1 MRDIFA
7 RIGMTRIFGMQY
19 VTYPHLVYEFFSSFA
34 YTKDVDDHANDII
47 TFRLLNENRSLTKRE
62 FAQHFGLPL
71 FDEARTYDSLVGY
84 ELWKRMT
91 GKPVV
96 DLSKLS
102 VNRVQHPVFRL
113 FLKFCSNCFLGRPNN
128 HHTRIWDVCVLAQ
141 AVLPGPDQVDVATIL
156 WTHFY
161 NVATSTG
168 PIVMGGLIT
177 HIATLYGFVDHGPI
191 TSRQLICTEWLVTK
205 TLDLVSSHKTPTG
218 AQVYNWRIL
227 PRTSIYLQIP
237 SADVPLDIIDHQIG
251 DGHHYCLP
259 GAIPDHYEEPI
270 QNEDDEEPPI
280 IPEQPPLMPEQP
292 QPQAFHYTP
301 FEQQMLD
308 NMAMLNNNYTQLRNE
323 VGLYRTEHRQSFERM
338 EEQRQADW
346 RRYEEDRR
354 RDEEDLRRT
363 YGPIYSYMAHQ
374 GGFASMTTP
383 PPAPS
388 WYDPTA
394 WGYFGGSSS
403 GGGGDD
409 GGYGGDHMDE
419 DRHHGGGMGG
429 H

>member
-1 MRDIFA
+1 MCLTTLVLLWIDTVMRDIFA
-7 RIGMTRIFGMQY
+7 RIGISRMFEMQY

-34 YTKDVDDHANDII
+34 YTKDVNDHANDII
-47 TFRLLNENRSLTKRE
+47 TFRLLNEDRSLTKRE
-62 FAQHFGLPL
+62 FVQHFGLPW

-84 ELWKRMT
+84 ELWRRMT
-91 GKPVV
+91 GKNVV

-141 AVLPGPDQVDVATIL
+141 AVLPGPNQVDVATIL
-156 WTHFY
+156 WTHFN

-168 PIVMGGLIT
+168 LIAMGGLIT
-177 HIATLYGFVDHGPI
+177 HLATLYGFIDPGPI
-191 TSRQLICTEWLVTK
+191 TSRHLICTEWLLQK
-205 TLDLVSSHKTPTG
+205 TLDLVPSHTTPTG
-218 AQVYNWRIL
+218 AHIYNWRIL
-227 PRTSIYLQIP
+227 PHTSIYLQIP
-237 SADVPLDIIDHQIG
+237 SADVPLDIINHQIG

-270 QNEDDEEPPI
+270 HDEDDEEPPI
-280 IPEQPPLMPEQP
+280 IPEQP
-292 QPQAFHYTP
+292 QPQAFHYTH

-308 NMAMLNNNYTQLRNE
+308 NMVTLN
-323 VGLYRTEHRQSFERM
+323 QSIVRM

-354 RDEEDLRRT
+354 RSEEDQRRT
-363 YGPIYSYMAHQ
+363 FGPIYSYIAHQ
-374 GGFASMTTP
+374 GSFSSMTTP

-388 WYDPTA
+388 WYDPSQ
-394 WGYFGGSSS
+394 WDFFGGSSS
-403 GGGGDD
+403 GGGGYD

-419 DRHHGGGMGG
+419 DGHQGGGLGG